1 MLKCNEVVER
11 ADELVDGTPLSFR
24 QRWALRLH
32 LMMCHHCRR
41 YVRQLRLLVQSLRR
55 EPEPASAEEV
65 DQVMRQLDQ
74 AENS

>member
-1 MLKCNEVVER
+1 MLKCNEVMER

-55 EPEPASAEEV
+55 EPEPASADEV
-65 DQVMRQLDQ
+65 NRIMNALDQ
-74 AENS
+74 TRGS

>member
-11 ADELVDGTPLSFR
+11 ADELVDGTPLSLRERF
-24 QRWALRLH
+24 ALRLH

-55 EPEPASAEEV
+55 EPERASTEEV
-65 DQVMRQLDQ
+65 NQVMHNLDQ
-74 AENS
+74 AEQG

>member
-55 EPEPASAEEV
+55 SPEPASAEEV

-74 AENS
+74 AESH

>member
-1 MLKCNEVVER
+1 MLKCNEVMER

-55 EPEPASAEEV
+55 EPEPASADEV
-65 DQVMRQLDQ
+65 NRIMNALDQ
-74 AENS
+74 TRES